1 MTTDTRIDDEVNRA
15 VALREKGADEDALAI
30 LLALVGDNPNHAAAN
45 LQCAWTHDKLGLE
58 TEAVPFYER
67 AIELGLPS
75 EDLESAL
82 LGLGSTLRALGRYPE
97 SLEVLDR
104 AVSEFPDNRA
114 LEVFRAMSRYN
125 NGQTKEAAETLL
137 RLLVATTS
145 APDIRSYQTALD
157 IYSEDLDRTWQ

>member
-1 MTTDTRIDDEVNRA
+1 MNVY
-15 VALREKGADEDALAI
+15 
-30 LLALVGDNPNHAAAN
+30 
-45 LQCAWTHDKLGLE
+45 DKLGLE

-114 LEVFRAMSRYN
+114 LEVFRAMSQYN